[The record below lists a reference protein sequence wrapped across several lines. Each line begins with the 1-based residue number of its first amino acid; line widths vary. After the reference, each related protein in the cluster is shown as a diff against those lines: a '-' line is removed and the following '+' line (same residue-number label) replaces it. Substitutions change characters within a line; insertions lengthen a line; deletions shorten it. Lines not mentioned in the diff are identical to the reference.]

1 MCFIL
6 CPFSKHNN
14 NNQLKIN
21 QFKARGRTNA
31 ELREEFILAAGV
43 SQTMQ
48 AFTPRHSVT
57 SATGSPMKV
66 NFCDFVFLCS
76 ILITKPTNQLQ

>member
-1 MCFIL
+1 MFLSVLHPI
-6 CPFSKHNN
+6 SIIIN
-14 NNQLKIN
+14 NNQLNIN
-21 QFKARGRTNA
+21 EFKARGRTNA

-57 SATGSPMKV
+57 SATGTPIKV
-66 NFCDFVFLCS
+66 SFLCV
-76 ILITKPTNQLQ
+76 ILCVP